1 MIESLTQPH
10 ETRNKRRWLAHP
22 FRLRV
27 CSCKIKLHS
36 EHSLHFSKFAMDIL
50 KGEDFMEISIQRRS
64 QGDGIPSTADTD
76 TRNSASACKIPLR
89 KQSES
94 SNRKVPST
102 DPSMTG
108 FRLVN
113 MEILNSVFR
122 ILQCKENFECSFIL
136 REQAFKRKGCT
147 SHLRLFCV
155 SCGWVKDF
163 VTSLKVPNQ
172 RFSEVNRRLVYG
184 MRSIGCGH
192 FR

>member
-64 QGDGIPSTADTD
+64 QGDGIPSTADTE
-76 TRNSASACKIPLR
+76 TRNSTFACKIPLR

-94 SNRKVPST
+94 SNREVPST
-102 DPSMTG
+102 DPFITG
-108 FRLVN
+108 FRLVD
-113 MEILNSVFR
+113 MEILNFVLR
-122 ILQCKENFECSFIL
+122 ILPCMENFACFVSRVVHAVIHSFII
-136 REQAFKRKGCT
+136 F
-147 SHLRLFCV
+147 
-155 SCGWVKDF
+155 
-163 VTSLKVPNQ
+163 
-172 RFSEVNRRLVYG
+172 
-184 MRSIGCGH
+184 I
-192 FR
+192 